1 LISIDT
7 LKHYSKNFSWM
18 MLENLVKIFIGFA
31 VTIYVIRY
39 LGPSDFGLLSYALSI
54 VGILYPVATL
64 GLDAILFRNII
75 KDKENEK
82 TLIKT
87 GYITRI
93 VAGVSLFLLTSILVY
108 FYSDDKVFVWM
119 LVILAFGMI
128 IDAFSIYKEYF
139 AAHVQN
145 KYIAIS
151 SIFSNVLSSLLKL
164 LFIFTKFSV
173 VWFALAFIVQKLF
186 NVIGLKYF
194 YTKTSKKNIGTYDK
208 KLAKQMLND
217 SWPLI
222 FTSFAGLLYMYTDQI
237 LIEYYLD
244 VKQVGLYAAAA
255 KLVMFFYV
263 IPSIISN
270 IIYPK
275 IMELHKSSEQ
285 MQFLSRIEK
294 IYFVNFLISL
304 AILSFFLLFGEWLIL
319 FLFDEAF
326 KDSINVLLIYAFGL
340 IFVFFAANNNK
351 LLMIDNLQ
359 KLMLG
364 RNIFGLGV
372 NVVLNIILIPIY
384 GIKGAAIA
392 TVLTELMIVL
402 SYGLNGKTRYI
413 LWLQLKTF
421 VYPIVL
427 IKRRI
432 V

>member
-1 LISIDT
+1 
-7 LKHYSKNFSWM
+7 
-18 MLENLVKIFIGFA
+18 MLENIVKVFIGFA

-75 KDKENEK
+75 KDKDNEK

-87 GYITRI
+87 AFMLRVLFSIFI
-93 VAGVSLFLLTSILVY
+93 FLLIGVGITFFIADKILSVLLIILL
-108 FYSDDKVFVWM
+108 FG
-119 LVILAFGMI
+119 LVIDSFEVYRAY
-128 IDAFSIYKEYF
+128 FS
-139 AAHVQN
+139 AHVQN

-151 SIFSNVLSSLLKL
+151 SMFSNIFSSLLKV
-164 LFIFTKFSV
+164 LFIFTKLGV
-173 VWFALAFIVQKLF
+173 VWFAVAFIVQKVF
-186 NVIGLKYF
+186 NVISLKYF
-194 YTKTSKKNIGTYDK
+194 YSKKSTEDIGSYDK
-208 KLAKQMLND
+208 KLAKEMLND

-237 LIEYYLD
+237 LIEYFLD
-244 VKQVGLYAAAA
+244 VEQVGLYAAAA

-275 IMELHKSSEQ
+275 IMELHKNLETVK
-285 MQFLSRIEK
+285 FLSKVEK
-294 IYFVNFLISL
+294 IYFVNFMIAVS
-304 AILSFFLLFGEWLIL
+304 ILSFFLLFGEWLIL

-326 KDSINVLLIYAFGL
+326 ASSVDVLIIYAFGL
-340 IFVFFAANNNK
+340 VFVFFAANNNK

-364 RNIFGLGV
+364 RNILGLGV
-372 NVVLNIILIPIY
+372 NVVLNILLIPLY

-392 TVLTELMIVL
+392 TVLTEMIVML
-402 SYGLNGKTRYI
+402 SYGLNTKTRYI
-413 LWLQLKTF
+413 MWLQLKTF
-421 VYPIVL
+421 VYPVVL
-427 IKRRI
+427 LKRR
-432 V
+432 VL